1 MGYDRESGGTR
12 PRAVPALDARD
23 LTIRLLLAERAIAES
38 AARIAELTG
47 ALAALGGITPSS
59 AAGQVIV
66 VDADAVSPFSLGFYH
81 REFDK
86 LGRPFR
92 WTGKSD
98 VFEIRLRLNRNV
110 PWTFTMEVQAN
121 PNVDTKRLRGFVD
134 YVEIPVATD
143 DGGKILSGMIPE
155 RYFGT
160 MATLTFLLPNT
171 YVPSVVNPGA
181 QDHRTLG
188 LIFYELS
195 ARATDAMRDAQ
206 MDDHA
211 LSGTEA
217 GSREHDAAAADALPI
232 GRRRSAR
239 IAGGDAETTS

>member
-1 MGYDRESGGTR
+1 MEYDRESGGTR
-12 PRAVPALDARD
+12 ARAVPALDVRD

-38 AARIAELTG
+38 AARIAELTSV
-47 ALAALGGITPSS
+47 LAALTRVEPSS
-59 AAGQVIV
+59 AAGRVIV

-98 VFEIRLRLNRNV
+98 VFEIRLRLNRNA

-121 PNVDTKRLRGFVD
+121 PNVDTKKLRGFVD
-134 YVEIPVATD
+134 YVEIPVAID
-143 DGGKILSGMIPE
+143 DSGKNLTGTIPE

-181 QDHRTLG
+181 QDNRTLG

-195 ARATDAMRDAQ
+195 ARAIAPAPDAQ
-206 MDDHA
+206 SDDDA
-211 LSGTEA
+211 RSGTEA
-217 GSREHDAAAADALPI
+217 VFLERRAADAD
-232 GRRRSAR
+232 SAAKDDFGSVR
-239 IAGGDAETTS
+239 AVGGDAETTS